1 MGTMHDV
8 EPRRPAPDPG
18 QERVVGHRGGVLLV
32 TGAPGTGKTSAV
44 VEHVQQRV
52 AEGTDPDECLVLAPT
67 RQAAARL
74 RTAIGRGLGQTYT
87 EPLARTASSLAFS
100 VLRLAAAASG
110 GPLPRLLS
118 GAEQDVILREL
129 LAGHASDG
137 RGPAWPAELGPALP
151 TAGFRAQ
158 LRDLLMRAVERG
170 LEPEDLR
177 RLGGQHGR
185 PEWLAAADV
194 LAEYDEVTA
203 LSEPGAFDPAWICTA
218 AADVLEDDPDLA
230 ARVRRRLSVVLVD
243 DAQELTASAAR
254 LVSVV
259 RGPGTDVVLAGD
271 ADASV
276 LGFRGAVPELF
287 VELAHELHTADR
299 RALPGTA
306 AELPAVV
313 LPRRHRG
320 DDVLSGVVT
329 RVAERIGAGHGT
341 AHRRPEPRSR
351 TAGAA
356 TSTGTAA
363 ATQAVTSTGT
373 DGTPVRL
380 ALTRSRAQE
389 AAYVAHW
396 LREAHLLHGV
406 PWEEMAV
413 VARSGAQQ
421 ESVRRAL
428 AAGGVPVRL
437 DRAGVPLGHDPAVVP
452 LLTAYDVVTRD
463 GGATRTVGP
472 EEAVLLLTSP
482 LGGVDPVHL
491 RRLRRRLRGGELT
504 AGGDR
509 SADEILASVLADPEL
524 GRSPVSDL
532 HPDLHP
538 LVRVARVLAAGSA
551 AVDADPP
558 GTAEDVLWALWDAAG
573 LSPVWAEQAR
583 AGGVTGARADRNLDA
598 VMVLFGAAEAYV
610 DRLPGSSPR
619 GFLHHVRSA
628 EVAADTLVVGA
639 RDRHSVEVVTPQ
651 AGAGRQWRRVAVVGV
666 QDGVWPD
673 LRLRDTLLGSEA
685 LVAALQGRAATGPE
699 AVRAA
704 QAQVRAGELRQFH
717 VAVSRATERL
727 LVTAVS
733 STEDQPSSLL
743 DLVRPGYPRDE
754 LVTVPP
760 PLTLRGLVGHLRREA
775 VSSQRAGDQARRD
788 AALDVLLTLDRA
800 AAPGTDPVTWWDTR
814 AVSTDRPL
822 VPEGPVRVSPSHVQ
836 GFHDCALRWFLTGRG
851 GEDGEAV
858 KAEIGTLVH
867 DVVATTPHGDLD
879 TLTAELDRRWADVG
893 LRPGWGADREH
904 RRARTMLAKYV
915 AYASASESSGR
926 TLVGTEVALRVG
938 VAAEEEGRRDVELA
952 GSVDRLEQDEQG
964 RLWIIDLKTGRS
976 KPPAAEIAGHAQLGA
991 YQVAVEEG
999 AFADRAPGAR
1009 SGGAQLVHLGT
1020 PGKSFSAQSQPAVQD
1035 AEDPGWARRLV
1046 TVAAEGMAGDTFPA
1060 RLDDQLCRTCAVRF
1074 SCPLQPEGQ
1083 QR

>member
-1 MGTMHDV
+1 MDPMLDL
-8 EPRRPAPDPG
+8 EPRRPDTDPG
-18 QERVVGHRGGVLLV
+18 QARVVAHRGGVLLV
-32 TGAPGTGKTSAV
+32 TGAPGTGKTSALV
-44 VEHVQQRV
+44 RHVQQRV
-52 AEGTDPDECLVLAPT
+52 AEGADPDACLVLAPT

-87 EPLARTASSLAFS
+87 EPLARTASSFAFS
-100 VLRLAAAASG
+100 VLRLAAASSG

-137 RGPAWPAELGPALP
+137 RGPSWPVGLGPALG

-177 RLGGQHGR
+177 RLGGEHDR
-185 PEWLAAADV
+185 PEWCAAADV

-230 ARVRRRLSVVLVD
+230 ARVRGRLAVVLVD

-259 RGPGTDVVLAGD
+259 GGTGTDVVLAGD

-287 VELAHELHTADR
+287 VELAHQLHTVDR
-299 RALPGTA
+299 RLVPGTA
-306 AELPAVV
+306 TTEALPTVV

-320 DDVLSGVVT
+320 DEVLSAVVT
-329 RVAERIGAGHGT
+329 RVADRIGAGHGT
-341 AHRRPEPRSR
+341 AHRRPGSRS
-351 TAGAA
+351 
-356 TSTGTAA
+356 AA
-363 ATQAVTSTGT
+363 AASSGGE
-373 DGTPVRL
+373 DHPVQL

-396 LREAHLLHGV
+396 LRESHLLHGV
-406 PWEEMAV
+406 AWEEMAV

-421 ESVRRAL
+421 ESLRRAL
-428 AAGGVPVRL
+428 ASGGVPVRL
-437 DRAGVPLGHDPAVVP
+437 DRSGVPLGHDPAVVP

-463 GGATRTVGP
+463 GNAPWMVAP
-472 EEAVLLLTSP
+472 EEGVLLLTSP
-482 LGGVDPVHL
+482 VGGVDPVQL
-491 RRLRRRLRGGELT
+491 RRLRRRLRGEELA
-504 AGGDR
+504 AGGER
-509 SADEILASVLADPEL
+509 SADEILATMLSDRDL
-524 GRSPVSDL
+524 GRSPLSDL

-538 LVRVARVLAAGSA
+538 VVRVGHVLAAGREV
-551 AVDADPP
+551 VDADPA
-558 GTAEDVLWALWDAAG
+558 GSAEDVLWALWDATG
-573 LSPVWAEQAR
+573 LARVWTEQVR
-583 AGGVTGARADRNLDA
+583 AGGATGARADRDLDA

-619 GFLHHVRSA
+619 SFLHHVRGA
-628 EVAADTLVVGA
+628 DVAADTLVVGA
-639 RDRHSVEVVTPQ
+639 RDRHSVEVLTPQ
-651 AGAGRQWRRVAVVGV
+651 AAAGRQWRRVAVVGV

-727 LVTAVS
+727 LVSAVS

-743 DLVRPGYPRDE
+743 ELVRPGYPRDD

-775 VSSQRAGDQARRD
+775 VGAHRAGDRTRRD
-788 AALDVLLTLDRA
+788 AALDVLLLLDRESV
-800 AAPGTDPVTWWDTR
+800 PGTDPATWWDVR
-814 AVSTDRPL
+814 EVSTDRPL
-822 VPEGPVRVSPSHVQ
+822 VPDGPVRVSPSHVQ

-851 GEDGEAV
+851 GEDGDAV

-879 TLTAELDRRWADVG
+879 TLTAELDRRWAGVG
-893 LRPGWGADREH
+893 LRPGWVADREH
-904 RRARTMLAKYV
+904 RRARAMLAKYV
-915 AYASASESSGR
+915 AYVAAGESSGR
-926 TLVGTEVALRVG
+926 ALVGTEVALRARVPAG
-938 VAAEEEGRRDVELA
+938 PEGGRDAELA
-952 GSVDRLEQDEQG
+952 GSVDRLERDEHG
-964 RLWIIDLKTGRS
+964 RLWIIDLKTGRT
-976 KPPAAEIAGHAQLGA
+976 KPPASEIDGHAQLGA

-1020 PGKSFSAQSQPAVQD
+1020 PGRSFSTQSQPAVQD

-1046 TVAAEGMAGDTFPA
+1046 TEAAEGMAGSTFPA
-1060 RLDDQLCRTCAVRF
+1060 RRDDQLCRTCVVRF

-1083 QR
+1083 HR